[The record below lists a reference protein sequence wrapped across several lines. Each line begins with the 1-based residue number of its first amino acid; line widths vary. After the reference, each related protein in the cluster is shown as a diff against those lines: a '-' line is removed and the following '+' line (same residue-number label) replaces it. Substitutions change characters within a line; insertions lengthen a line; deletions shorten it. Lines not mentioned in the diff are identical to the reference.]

1 MKKIFTIVV
10 LAAMALTAYA
20 QQKKVAVYV
29 DGDKGAKV
37 LASKLTTAIL
47 NNCTEYTAVERTAA
61 ILAEISKEQAYQHS
75 GAVDDEELSRLGKQ
89 FGVQYV
95 CAATMTEVFNE
106 QYISARLIDVE
117 SAQVERA
124 VNKSANI
131 QSLDEAQEVASSLAN
146 ALFAKRDI
154 SKQANTKKVAV
165 YVIKNEAS
173 KGIGRV
179 MGDKIV
185 EGFTNS
191 GRYVAIE
198 RTNSF
203 LSKLNK
209 EQAYQREGAV
219 DDSEISRLGVQF
231 GVRYV
236 CVVDISDEYGE
247 KYIVVRMIDVERAEA
262 INNYDIGGK
271 ITTMAECVA
280 MANKITEYLSKGTPQ
295 ELAEEKA
302 RLEAEHEAKI
312 KAQQEAEAERQ
323 RLAAEE
329 RRRIQ
334 EKVDKRKA
342 EYRAMMNRGY
352 AIVQNEKTGIKY
364 MICLKPLDEVTYKD
378 YKDNVRFS
386 KYGYNDWYA
395 ISWNDWRRNLRSC
408 KVLDIAWDENDHWR
422 SFDDVL
428 NEIYYLFGEKILFS
442 PSKDY
447 WLENVKA
454 TRHVVY
460 WEYLGTRTYVDEKE
474 RSYYYIGEKMGN
486 TSAFGVSSK
495 SLSSVILYREI
506 K

>member
-1 MKKIFTIVV
+1 M
-10 LAAMALTAYA
+10 
-20 QQKKVAVYV
+20 
-29 DGDKGAKV
+29 
-37 LASKLTTAIL
+37 
-47 NNCTEYTAVERTAA
+47 
-61 ILAEISKEQAYQHS
+61 
-75 GAVDDEELSRLGKQ
+75 
-89 FGVQYV
+89 
-95 CAATMTEVFNE
+95 
-106 QYISARLIDVE
+106 E

-124 VNKSANI
+124 VNRSANI
-131 QSLDEAQEVASSLAN
+131 QSLEEAQEVASSLAN

-173 KGIGRV
+173 KSIGRV

-219 DDSEISRLGVQF
+219 DDNEISRLGVQF

-302 RLEAEHEAKI
+302 RLEAERAAKI

-329 RRRIQ
+329 RRKIQ
-334 EKVDKRKA
+334 EKVNKRRS
-342 EYRAMMNRGY
+342 ELRAMLDRGY
-352 AIVQNEKTGIKY
+352 AIVQNKKTGTKY
-364 MICLKPLDEVTYKD
+364 MIYLETLYDITLKDFQNNT
-378 YKDNVRFS
+378 RFS
-386 KYGYNDWYA
+386 GFGYTDWRACSCDDWWTLTWCKSLDIDEDNYDDFSYVLQDVYHYLNIRLFTNSCFWMKRRED
-395 ISWNDWRRNLRSC
+395 ISWYNMAWEANGGKLF
-408 KVLDIAWDENDHWR
+408 LDSDREQ
-422 SFDDVL
+422 
-428 NEIYYLFGEKILFS
+428 
-442 PSKDY
+442 
-447 WLENVKA
+447 
-454 TRHVVY
+454 T
-460 WEYLGTRTYVDEKE
+460 
-474 RSYYYIGEKMGN
+474 SYYIHPVKI
-486 TSAFGVSSK
+486 SK
-495 SLSSVILYREI
+495 SFNSKSTASVILYREI

>member
-1 MKKIFTIVV
+1 MKKIFTIIALVT
-10 LAAMALTAYA
+10 LSLTAFA

-219 DDSEISRLGVQF
+219 DDNEISRLGVQF

-247 KYIVVRMIDVERAEA
+247 KYIVVRMIDVEKAEA

-295 ELAEEKA
+295 EIAEEKA
-302 RLEAEHEAKI
+302 RLEAEREAKI
-312 KAQQEAEAERQ
+312 KAQKEAEAERQ

-329 RRRIQ
+329 RRKIQ

-342 EYRAMMNRGY
+342 ELRAMIDRGY
-352 AIVQNEKTGIKY
+352 AIVQDKETGTKY
-364 MICLKPLDEVTYKD
+364 MICLKMLDDITLKD
-378 YKDNVRFS
+378 FQNTTRFS
-386 KYGYNDWYA
+386 KLGYTDWHACSYLDWYHLIWDKSLDIDDDIYDKFTYILEDVYHYLNVRLFPSYTCFWMKRHED
-395 ISWNDWRRNLRSC
+395 ISWYNM
-408 KVLDIAWDENDHWR
+408 AWEVQNSR
-422 SFDDVL
+422 F
-428 NEIYYLFGEKILFS
+428 F
-442 PSKDY
+442 
-447 WLENVKA
+447 LESDREQ
-454 TRHVVY
+454 T
-460 WEYLGTRTYVDEKE
+460 
-474 RSYYYIGEKMGN
+474 SYYIHPVKL
-486 TSAFGVSSK
+486 SK
-495 SLSSVILYREI
+495 SFNSKSAASVILYREI